1 MARPV
6 PAVARALDTLEL
18 FLEHDTLGAPDIT
31 ARLGLPRTTVH
42 ELVHTLVQRQY
53 LLEVGSDTKRFELGP
68 ATVALGQRYQDRVD
82 LSRQGQLVSQSVSE
96 QCNET
101 VHVGILDEDSVIY
114 VAKADS
120 SHSVRMVSAVGRR
133 LPAHCTA
140 VGKALLS
147 GLSPEEFDA
156 IYSSHSDLPKMTV
169 RSIATVD
176 ELRAAVNGVQET
188 GLATEFC
195 ESNEDVACI
204 AAPVRDVTGTVVA
217 GISISVPTNRW
228 NEGIKSRLGK
238 IVLDGAADL
247 TRRLGGTP
255 AHAAGSKREATQ
267 SRR

>member
-1 MARPV
+1 MARLV

-18 FLEHDTLGAPDIT
+18 FLEHDTLGAPDIA

-53 LLEVGSDTKRFELGP
+53 LLEVGTDSKRFELGP

-82 LSRQGQLVSQSVSE
+82 LSRQGQLVSQSVSD

-114 VAKADS
+114 IAKADS

-147 GLSPEEFDA
+147 GLSADEFDS
-156 IYSSHSDLPKMTV
+156 IYSQHKDLPKMTV
-169 RSIATVD
+169 RSIAKVD
-176 ELRAAVNGVQET
+176 ELRWAVAAVRET
-188 GLATEFC
+188 GIATEFC
-195 ESNEDVACI
+195 ESNEDIACV
-204 AAPVRDVTGTVVA
+204 AAPVRDVTGAIVA

-228 NEGIKSRLGK
+228 NEDIRRQLGK
-238 IVLDGAADL
+238 TVQDGAADL

-255 AHAAGSKREATQ
+255 FEVTESKRRAAT
-267 SRR
+267 RN